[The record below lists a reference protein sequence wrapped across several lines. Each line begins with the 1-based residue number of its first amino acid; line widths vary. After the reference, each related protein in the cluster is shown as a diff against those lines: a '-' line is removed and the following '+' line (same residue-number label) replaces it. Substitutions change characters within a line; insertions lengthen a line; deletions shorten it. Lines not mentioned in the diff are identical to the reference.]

1 MDKISAK
8 ISGQQNGKMVQDN
21 SPEIEVDQEKE
32 KLVETHTNS
41 LRRLESIVKSTA
53 WIVIV
58 LSASFHIYRLFQ
70 YGRSIFIMVLL
81 FYTSIVHF
89 L

>member
-1 MDKISAK
+1 
-8 ISGQQNGKMVQDN
+8 MVQDN

-32 KLVETHTNS
+32 KVVETHTNS

-70 YGRSIFIMVLL
+70 YGKSIFIMVLL
-81 FYTSIVHF
+81 YVLHEHSSFFMMVYA
-89 L
+89 

>member
-21 SPEIEVDQEKE
+21 SPVIEVDQEKE

>member
-70 YGRSIFIMVLL
+70 YGRSIFIMVSL

>member
-8 ISGQQNGKMVQDN
+8 ISGERNGKMVQDN